1 MDTFIIGITMRT
13 LFVLFIF
20 VLLQACAGSESSRN
34 ASLLF
39 PFEKEANSTHAQDS
53 HDLEISEN
61 GTQTFIYLGLYEA
74 IKREDYDKIKLYADM
89 LSKNNPE
96 PLYLAE
102 AITWFYNKGY
112 TQDAKVLLEQSLK
125 QLPHELSFILMY
137 AEVLQNEEGADLQVV
152 LDLLKDYIKKY
163 PQDYNAY
170 VELGVVYYKLFQYD
184 NAYKTLLQIP
194 EKERVSSVYLYMGIC
209 LEKMKRYGE
218 AEKYFKRLLR
228 DFPDDKNA
236 LHHLGIIAE
245 ARGQYALARKYY
257 TQILELDDSNY
268 DYLLRLISIAFKE
281 GNHQK
286 AFEIAKKHF
295 NFDFIVSA
303 SSMLIQEG
311 RVDLAEELLNNLGT
325 MENSPRELLYLH
337 GALIYE
343 AGQDKSRA
351 LDYLTQLT
359 EDDEHYKNA
368 LEIIT
373 YIYLE
378 QNEFETALEYIKKLQ
393 DLAPDTKN
401 YKVLEYQTYMFQEKY
416 EQAYEALYAFLKEYP
431 EDIPAKYRFAYT
443 CFHLDEKEKAMQ
455 IMLEI
460 LELDPNNYEALN
472 FVGYSLVEQ
481 NKDLKRAEEYLLKA
495 DSLHPKQGYINDSL
509 AWLYYMK
516 GDYKSALDYIEKA
529 VSYANTSASEDAT
542 MWEHYG
548 DIAKAM
554 GKNAL
559 ARSAYEKSLSIK
571 HNSEIEKKLK
581 ELF

>member
-1 MDTFIIGITMRT
+1 MRT

-61 GTQTFIYLGLYEA
+61 GIQTFIYLGLYEA

>member
-1 MDTFIIGITMRT
+1 MRT

-343 AGQDKSRA
+343 AGQDKNRA

-509 AWLYYMK
+509 AWLCYMK

-581 ELF
+581 ELFK

>member
-1 MDTFIIGITMRT
+1 MRT

-20 VLLQACAGSESSRN
+20 VLVQACAGSESSRN

-343 AGQDKSRA
+343 AGQDKNRA

>member
-1 MDTFIIGITMRT
+1 MRT

-39 PFEKEANSTHAQDS
+39 FFFLEANSTHAQDS

>member
-1 MDTFIIGITMRT
+1 MRT

-20 VLLQACAGSESSRN
+20 VLLQACAGSETSRN

-61 GTQTFIYLGLYEA
+61 GIQTFIYLGLYEA

-163 PQDYNAY
+163 PQDHNAY

-343 AGQDKSRA
+343 AGQDKNRA

>member
-1 MDTFIIGITMRT
+1 MRT
-13 LFVLFIF
+13 LFVLFVF

-39 PFEKEANSTHAQDS
+39 SFEKEANSTHAQDS

-163 PQDYNAY
+163 PQDHNAY

-184 NAYKTLLQIP
+184 NAYKALLQIP

-311 RVDLAEELLNNLGT
+311 RIDLAEELLNNLGT

-343 AGQDKSRA
+343 AGQDKNRA

>member
-1 MDTFIIGITMRT
+1 MRT

-20 VLLQACAGSESSRN
+20 VLLQACAGSETSRN

-61 GTQTFIYLGLYEA
+61 GIQTFIYLGLYEA

>member
-1 MDTFIIGITMRT
+1 MRT

-343 AGQDKSRA
+343 AGQDKNRA

-581 ELF
+581 ELFK

>member
-1 MDTFIIGITMRT
+1 MRT
-13 LFVLFIF
+13 LSLLFLFVF
-20 VLLQACAGSESSRN
+20 LQACAGSEGTRDS
-34 ASLLF
+34 SLLF
-39 PFEKEANSTHAQDS
+39 PFEKDANSSNAQSS

-61 GTQTFIYLGLYEA
+61 GTQTFVYLGLYEA

-96 PLYLAE
+96 PLFLAE

-125 QLPHELSFILMY
+125 QLPHELSFIMMY
-137 AEVLQNEEGADLQVV
+137 AEVLQQDDEADLQVV
-152 LDLLKDYIKKY
+152 LDLLNNYIKKY

-170 VELGVVYYKLFQYD
+170 VELGVIYYKLFQYN
-184 NAYKTLLQIP
+184 NAYKTLSKIP

-209 LEKMKRYGE
+209 LEKMEKYSE
-218 AEKYFKRLLR
+218 AEKYFKRILR
-228 DFPDDKNA
+228 EFPDDKNA
-236 LHHLGIIAE
+236 LHHLGTIAE
-245 ARGQYALARKYY
+245 SRGQYALAGKYY
-257 TQILELDDSNY
+257 RKILEFDNSNY

-286 AFEIAKKHF
+286 AFNIAKEHF

-311 RVDLAEELLNNLGT
+311 RVDLAEELLNNLGS
-325 MENSPRELLYLH
+325 MEDAPRELLYLH

-343 AGQDKSRA
+343 AGQDKARA

-359 EDDEHYKNA
+359 ENDEHYKSA

-378 QNEFETALEYIKKLQ
+378 QNEFDTALQYIKKLQ
-393 DLAPDTKN
+393 ALAPDAKN
-401 YKVLEYQTYMFQEKY
+401 YKVLEYQTYMVQEKY
-416 EQAYEALYAFLKEYP
+416 EQAYEVLYQFLKEYP
-431 EDIPAKYRFAYT
+431 DDIHAKYRFAYT

-460 LELDPNNYEALN
+460 LEIDPENYEALN

-509 AWLYYMK
+509 AWLYYVK
-516 GDYKSALDYIEKA
+516 GEYKTALAYIEKA
-529 VSYANTSASEDAT
+529 VSYANTSAGEDAT

-548 DIAKAM
+548 DIAKVN
-554 GKNAL
+554 GKNEL
-559 ARSAYEKSLSIK
+559 ARTAYEKSLSIK
-571 HNSEIEKKLK
+571 HNTEIEKKLK
-581 ELF
+581 ELFL

>member
-1 MDTFIIGITMRT
+1 MRT

-343 AGQDKSRA
+343 AGQDKNRA

>member
-1 MDTFIIGITMRT
+1 MRT

>member
-1 MDTFIIGITMRT
+1 MRT
-13 LFVLFIF
+13 FFVLFVF
-20 VLLQACAGSESSRN
+20 VLLQACAGSETSRN

-61 GTQTFIYLGLYEA
+61 GIQTFIYLGLYEA

-343 AGQDKSRA
+343 AGQDKNRA